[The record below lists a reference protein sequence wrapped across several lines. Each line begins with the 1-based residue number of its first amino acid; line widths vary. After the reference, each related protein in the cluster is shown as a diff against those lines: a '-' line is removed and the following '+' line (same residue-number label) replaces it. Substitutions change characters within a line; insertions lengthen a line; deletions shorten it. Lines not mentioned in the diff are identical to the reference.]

1 MADYI
6 ITDKQLSDIADGA
19 RNVLQ
24 TTDTMSVAE
33 IATNLKAVQIED
45 SLTAFLEGTLTELV
59 SDKITKMK
67 AYAFSLKD
75 STDTT
80 EKFTR
85 VYLPNLAEIGYHGMS
100 VQCTGDF
107 NIGEKITTLS
117 NDALSAVKLDTAT
130 SLSFP
135 ALATMGT
142 YVFSYAKLPA
152 LETLELAGDTI
163 PDGTFS
169 RASLTAL
176 TSDSLNAL
184 CSKNIGD
191 YAFSHTSIAT
201 DITKIKLKGAELG
214 NNSFAINQDMKYWLD
229 ATKLTTIGA
238 ATTIYYE
245 APFFNYGDNEVEI
258 YTNAETKPDGWSD
271 YFNCTNFNTQATVHY
286 GVTEEEFD
294 AL

>member
-75 STDTT
+75 STDAT

-152 LETLELAGDTI
+152 LETLELSVDAI
-163 PDGTFS
+163 PNGTFS
-169 RASLTAL
+169 QAELTTLTTDALNQLLSKSLGSYSFNGTL
-176 TSDSLNAL
+176 INSE
-184 CSKNIGD
+184 
-191 YAFSHTSIAT
+191 
-201 DITKIKLKGAELG
+201 ITKLKLTGTELG
-214 NNSFAINQDMKYWLD
+214 SRCLDVRQTMKYWLD

-238 ATTIYYE
+238 TISFE
-245 APFFNYGDNEVEI
+245 SPFYNFENNDVEI

-271 YFNCTNFNTQATVHY
+271 YFNYLSGSKQATVHY
-286 GVTEEEFD
+286 GVSETEFD